1 MNIFYASPLQIKN
14 KVIELTGQEAKHAA
28 KVLRYSVGDDITV
41 VDGVGNW
48 YEGQIQ
54 LITPKTVRI
63 VADAVQNKRT
73 RPKSILGMSII
84 KKRNRLEFA
93 VEKAVE
99 LGVKEIALFRGEHSV
114 KQNLRRDRI
123 ESTVL
128 SAMKQSL
135 QAWLPDISIYK
146 NLEEVLAAYPDCNKI
161 AAHQT
166 MQDIPQ
172 PGMVQPQQ
180 DTLLLVG
187 PEGGFSEQE
196 IESMNTENVQLISL
210 GENRLRAETA
220 AITLLGF
227 YKYLLLAD

>member
-1 MNIFYASPLQIKN
+1 MNIFYAPPSQIQD
-14 KVIELTGQEAKHAA
+14 KVVELTGQEAKHAA
-28 KVLRYSVGDDITV
+28 KVLRYSIGDDITV
-41 VDGVGNW
+41 VDGGGNW
-48 YEGQIQ
+48 YEGEVQ
-54 LITPKTVRI
+54 LITNKTVR
-63 VADAVQNKRT
+63 VAVRSVQNKNP
-73 RPKSILGMSII
+73 RPRAILGMSII
-84 KKRNRLEFA
+84 KKRDRLEFA

-135 QAWLPDISIYK
+135 QAWLPDISIFK
-146 NLEEVLAAYPDCNKI
+146 NLGEVLTAYPNYNKI
-161 AAHQT
+161 AAHETQ
-166 MQDIPQ
+166 QNVLKA
-172 PGMVQPQQ
+172 GMVQPHK

-196 IESMNTENVQLISL
+196 IKSMNVENVQLISL
-210 GENRLRAETA
+210 GDTRLRAETA